1 MAHAVVRTDLLL
13 GTDGRSELV
22 SVRYQPSGT
31 MTEIDNGNLVKLG
44 NLEAGSRTVYK
55 GETPAASDTI
65 ADVVLIA
72 SPEIVYDERKYGLE
86 NFYNEKGTIARGYRL
101 HEHDIFSVTAEAFN
115 GTPELGKTV
124 KIGAGTKIELATS
137 GGFGAIID
145 KNVVGRYTYWV
156 IEVGGDVVEGETGD
170 TGDTGATG
178 DTGNTGA
185 TG

>member
-31 MTEIDNGNLVKLG
+31 MTDIDNGNLVTLG
-44 NLEAGSRTVYK
+44 NLEKGSRTVYV
-55 GETPAASDTI
+55 GETPASGDTI

-72 SPEIVYDERKYGLE
+72 TPEIVYDERKYGLE

-101 HEHDIFSVTAEAFN
+101 HEHDIFSVTEEAFD
-115 GTPELGKTV
+115 GTPELGKMVAINTNKTTLKV
-124 KIGAGTKIELATS
+124 VAS

-170 TGDTGATG
+170 TGA
-178 DTGNTGA
+178 TGNTGA